1 MVWSRL
7 PFGAVVMAYDLRLL
21 AERVEAYLSASP
33 RKLLRDVAAELGV
46 DRHTV
51 ERAVR
56 DRTGKTFRQLQREAL
71 AAEALKLL
79 TSEPPR
85 SVKEVCFLLGY
96 RSSSGFSTS
105 PACLR
110 EPPTGIRKA
119 GAQLPGMSAGGNL
132 LGLVRQATPSGA
144 SPPPRKPARNA
155 KKCSN
160 LHILFP

>member
-96 RSSSGFSTS
+96 RSSSGFSRAS

-110 EPPTGIRKA
+110 GATDRNPEGRCPASRDERRRK
-119 GAQLPGMSAGGNL
+119 S
-132 LGLVRQATPSGA
+132 SGA
-144 SPPPRKPARNA
+144 R
-155 KKCSN
+155 
-160 LHILFP
+160 